1 MPPAQFFCGSCGLS
15 ACFPGCVASR
25 LAWRAAR
32 RFAIPAFAV
41 QFLVPFS
48 LLPVWPSGALWQ
60 ETPRMPAQI
69 L

>member
-48 LLPVWPSGALWQ
+48 LLLVWPSGALWQ
-60 ETPRMPAQI
+60 ETSRMPAQI